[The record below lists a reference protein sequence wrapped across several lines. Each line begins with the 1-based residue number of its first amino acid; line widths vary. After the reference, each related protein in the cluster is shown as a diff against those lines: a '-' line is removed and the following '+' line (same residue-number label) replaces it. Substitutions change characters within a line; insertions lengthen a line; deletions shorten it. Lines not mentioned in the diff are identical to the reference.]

1 MKTQMQ
7 IRNKILE
14 IDKKRS
20 QLENTLDMCS
30 IDEAIKKAELI
41 DGYRDIR
48 KILEWVLS

>member
-1 MKTQMQ
+1 MKSPMQ

-30 IDEAIKKAELI
+30 IDEAIKICKGI
-41 DGYRDIR
+41 SR
-48 KILEWVLS
+48 